1 MYKAAIIGD
10 MNSIYGF
17 AAIGIETFVADD
29 PDTALK
35 SMKSIIFNEAYA
47 VVFITEKVYLEINEE
62 LYTLTKGK
70 MLPAIIPIPG
80 VSGNT
85 GIGINN
91 LHKMVEQAVG
101 SDIMFGKG

>member
-35 SMKSIIFNEAYA
+35 SMKSIILNEAYA
-47 VVFITEKVYLEINEE
+47 VVFVTEKVYLEINEE
-62 LYTLTKGK
+62 LYTLTQGK